1 MPPEILNTGSTN
13 GWSEYKQRV
22 FYQLDE
28 LTKSVDKMDTKLTTS
43 MEKIEEKLNVVRE
56 DVIVLKTKSV
66 LFGLLGGAIITA
78 AFELA
83 LKFVH

>member
-1 MPPEILNTGSTN
+1 MTQEIYVESIGKIISN
-13 GWSEYKQRV
+13 KR
-22 FYQLDE
+22 E
-28 LTKSVDKMDTKLTTS
+28 L
-43 MEKIEEKLNVVRE
+43 EEKLNVVRE

-83 LKFVH
+83 LKFVY

>member
-1 MPPEILNTGSTN
+1 MPPEIQNNGQNN

-28 LTKSVDKMDTKLTTS
+28 LTKSVDKLDTKLTTS
-43 MEKIEEKLNVVRE
+43 MDKIDEKLNTVRE